1 LQRSRNL
8 AITKLTREQEKQK
21 LWEEAQPKYDEYQ
34 LIHSPQE
41 YVQPDLDKLPLSP
54 EHDILGFIATYSPM
68 LSEWERDCL
77 NIVDQESKYFVPQIE
92 TKIMNEGWAS
102 YWHHRI
108 LTELEMPEGFK
119 LEFMVR
125 HNQVL
130 RPTPGGINP
139 YHLGYVIWHDI
150 ERRWNEGNTG
160 AQFSGKED
168 PTDISG
174 LEENNTPGRQKIF
187 EVRKSDRDV
196 SFLRRFL
203 TREIMQE
210 LDLFRHEKRGKERV
224 ITKVSD
230 DQSWEDVKR
239 TLVSNV
245 GMGSIPVIYI
255 ENADTDGNR
264 TLALRHEHDGRDLL
278 LEYAEKTLR
287 HIQRL
292 WGRDVTLTT
301 EVNGRDSL
309 LRFSD
314 GAFEIQKL

>member
-1 LQRSRNL
+1 
-8 AITKLTREQEKQK
+8 
-21 LWEEAQPKYDEYQ
+21 
-34 LIHSPQE
+34 
-41 YVQPDLDKLPLSP
+41 
-54 EHDILGFIATYSPM
+54 
-68 LSEWERDCL
+68 
-77 NIVDQESKYFVPQIE
+77 
-92 TKIMNEGWAS
+92 
-102 YWHHRI
+102 
-108 LTELEMPEGFK
+108 
-119 LEFMVR
+119 
-125 HNQVL
+125 
-130 RPTPGGINP
+130 
-139 YHLGYVIWHDI
+139 
-150 ERRWNEGNTG
+150 
-160 AQFSGKED
+160 
-168 PTDISG
+168 
-174 LEENNTPGRQKIF
+174 
-187 EVRKSDRDV
+187 
-196 SFLRRFL
+196 
-203 TREIMQE
+203 MQE